1 MSKYCCGGCGVG
13 PDEEEKQRRK
23 QHKKIEEELVKDRR
37 KYKATQRLLL
47 LGAGESGKSTI
58 VKQMRILHVNGFSKE
73 YVKSLG
79 IESISNFINLL

>member
-47 LGAGESGKSTI
+47 LG
-58 VKQMRILHVNGFSKE
+58 R
-73 YVKSLG
+73 Y
-79 IESISNFINLL
+79 